1 MIFFLFSVFLI
12 FSHLSV
18 HPSVSLFI
26 PPPFLL
32 RPFLSIRHSQHRTRS
47 SWWSSCWLHLP
58 PCWPFAEVRRC
69 SEPECLQPAA
79 TTQQAN
85 KQTNKQTSSGSHY
98 LYIYLAHFFIHFS
111 LFLLFVSLILTAC
124 VAFNSRL
131 FDLDCFHLPDHFVPW
146 VFSPA
151 TFQFLLFL
159 VPVPSPNISGLF
171 SFPLWLSCLPHFS
184 YKQV

>member
-1 MIFFLFSVFLI
+1 MIFFLSFLSSLYSPI
-12 FSHLSV
+12 FLYILQSLYSSLLLSSFA
-18 HPSVSLFI
+18 PSSLFVTH
-26 PPPFLL
+26 
-32 RPFLSIRHSQHRTRS
+32 SIGLVHLDGHLVDCICRLVDHSQKSGAAQSLSAYSPRQ
-47 SWWSSCWLHLP
+47 LH
-58 PCWPFAEVRRC
+58 
-69 SEPECLQPAA
+69 
-79 TTQQAN
+79 
-85 KQTNKQTSSGSHY
+85 NKQTSSGSHY

>member
-1 MIFFLFSVFLI
+1 MIFFLSFLSSLYSPI
-12 FSHLSV
+12 FLYILQSLYSSLLLSSFA
-18 HPSVSLFI
+18 PSSLFVTH
-26 PPPFLL
+26 
-32 RPFLSIRHSQHRTRS
+32 SIGLVHLDGHLVDCICRLVDHSQKSGAAQSLSAYSPRQ
-47 SWWSSCWLHLP
+47 LH
-58 PCWPFAEVRRC
+58 
-69 SEPECLQPAA
+69 
-79 TTQQAN
+79 N